1 MPRGEEPIDRTLNLV
16 SFIAF
21 TAALS
26 SRAVDPVIPQL
37 ATALLV
43 EPATAAM
50 LSAAFALSYGFVQ
63 PVLGPIADMVGKTR
77 VMTTCLAVLLVSSLL
92 SAIVT
97 SFAVLLALRV
107 IGGAACGGTFPVA
120 LALLGDHVPVSQ
132 RQVAIGRL
140 LAATISGNLLGSAVS
155 GVVADAVHWRGVF
168 VVLAGSAA
176 VALASAII
184 GFRHSPETRSQGL
197 AFRSVPESFRAILA
211 NPRARVCYSVV
222 LLEGVFLF
230 GVFPYVA
237 VLLHA
242 AGERRA
248 LIAGLVLASFA
259 LGGLVYSLAVRTLLR
274 WLDQLGLMI
283 AGGALMA
290 IGLVCV
296 ALAPP
301 WPMQC
306 LAFAAIG
313 CGFYMLHASI
323 QFYVTEI
330 APSTRAS
337 AVAFH
342 TLSFSIGQGIGPV
355 AFGIGLAYLGAP
367 VSLVIAAVA
376 MVLIGSLGAQLL
388 RRPG

>member
-1 MPRGEEPIDRTLNLV
+1 MLTGDTPINRTLNLV

-37 ATALLV
+37 ATALAV

-63 PVLGPIADMVGKTR
+63 PVLGPVADMVGKTR
-77 VMTTCLAVLLVSSLL
+77 VMTACLAVLLLSSLL
-92 SAIVT
+92 SAVVT

-120 LALLGDHVPVSQ
+120 LAFLGDNVPVSQ

-168 VVLAGSAA
+168 VVLGCSAA
-176 VALASAII
+176 IALACAII
-184 GFRHSPETRSQGL
+184 GFRDSPQARSQGL
-197 AFRSVPESFRAILA
+197 AFRSVPDNFRAILA

-222 LLEGVFLF
+222 LLEGIFLF
-230 GVFPYVA
+230 GLFPYVA

-242 AGERRA
+242 AGESRA
-248 LIAGLVLASFA
+248 LIAGLILASFA
-259 LGGLVYSLAVRTLLR
+259 VGGLVYSLTVRTLLG
-274 WLDQLGLMI
+274 WLDQLRLMI

-301 WPMQC
+301 WPVQC
-306 LAFAAIG
+306 MAFAAIG
-313 CGFYMLHASI
+313 CGFDMLHARSSSTSPKSRLTRGPPVWPSI
-323 QFYVTEI
+323 RCRSRSGR
-330 APSTRAS
+330 ALGRSLSAS
-337 AVAFH
+337 ALPIWVR
-342 TLSFSIGQGIGPV
+342 L
-355 AFGIGLAYLGAP
+355 
-367 VSLVIAAVA
+367 
-376 MVLIGSLGAQLL
+376 
-388 RRPG
+388 

>member
-1 MPRGEEPIDRTLNLV
+1 
-16 SFIAF
+16 
-21 TAALS
+21 
-26 SRAVDPVIPQL
+26 
-37 ATALLV
+37 
-43 EPATAAM
+43 
-50 LSAAFALSYGFVQ
+50 
-63 PVLGPIADMVGKTR
+63 
-77 VMTTCLAVLLVSSLL
+77 
-92 SAIVT
+92 
-97 SFAVLLALRV
+97 
-107 IGGAACGGTFPVA
+107 
-120 LALLGDHVPVSQ
+120 
-132 RQVAIGRL
+132 
-140 LAATISGNLLGSAVS
+140 VS